1 MNQFINYLHS
11 RLGKRTCPIV
21 SVETV
26 HRFSFNSPFNQWFV
40 ITFKDGTKVELIERP
55 KFKGES

>member
-21 SVETV
+21 SVEMV
-26 HRFSFNSPFNQWFV
+26 YNFSYNDPFRTWFV
-40 ITFKDGTKVELIERP
+40 IKFKDGSEVELMEKP
-55 KFKGES
+55 KLNYHG